1 MTVTTTTAAQI
12 QTVPT
17 VHRAVWLALAFAVGG
32 ALGAGITAMASDEGT
47 ASPTPVASAPAA
59 PAASASSN
67 GLPLTADAAEHW
79 LISNELVSSSPLSA
93 DAAERQ
99 ALADQGATQ
108 ELCTSSATSAD
119 AAERCIASR

>member
-1 MTVTTTTAAQI
+1 MTATTTTAQI
-12 QTVPT
+12 PTVPT
-17 VHRAVWLALAFAVGG
+17 AHRVVWVALAFAVGG
-32 ALGAGITAMASDEGT
+32 ALGSGITAMASDER
-47 ASPTPVASAPAA
+47 AAPPSLVASAPAA
-59 PAASASSN
+59 PVASVSSH

-79 LISNELVSSSPLSA
+79 LVSDGRVSSHPLSA

-99 ALADQGATQ
+99 ALATQGARQ